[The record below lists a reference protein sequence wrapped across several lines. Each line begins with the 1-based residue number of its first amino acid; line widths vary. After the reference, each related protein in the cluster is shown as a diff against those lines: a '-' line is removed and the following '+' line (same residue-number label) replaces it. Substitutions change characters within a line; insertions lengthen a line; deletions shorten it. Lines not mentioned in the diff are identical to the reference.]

1 MSKMNYACDFSQSE
15 MEKYFEWIIIYF
27 NICFSAEIYSE
38 ILDETINYL
47 TNSLIVLEKASWYT
61 TSVSNKETTEVLSAV
76 IITF

>member
-27 NICFSAEIYSE
+27 NFCFSSEIYSE

-47 TNSLIVLEKASWYT
+47 SNSLIVLEKASWYT
-61 TSVSNKETTEVLSAV
+61 TSVSNKETTEVLSSV

>member
-27 NICFSAEIYSE
+27 NICFSSEIYSE

-61 TSVSNKETTEVLSAV
+61 TSVSNRETTEVLSSV

>member
-27 NICFSAEIYSE
+27 NICCSSEIYSE

-61 TSVSNKETTEVLSAV
+61 TSVSNKETTEVLSSV

>member
-27 NICFSAEIYSE
+27 NICFSSEIYSE

-61 TSVSNKETTEVLSAV
+61 TSVSNKETTEVLSSV